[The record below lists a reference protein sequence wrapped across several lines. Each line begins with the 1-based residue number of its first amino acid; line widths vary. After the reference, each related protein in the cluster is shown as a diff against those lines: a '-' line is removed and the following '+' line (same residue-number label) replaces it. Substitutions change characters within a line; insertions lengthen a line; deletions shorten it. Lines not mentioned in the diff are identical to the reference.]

1 VAWSSNHNWKDLD
14 IVESSNCERPS
25 LTIRLGLETPLTRT
39 RDFLQS
45 LEVFFLSDLSLLPQF
60 VPGLASIAI
69 CEFEAQSSTLARPV
83 VYHPRYS
90 AELPSTHRF
99 PMAKFKLLHQLLL
112 DQGLI
117 ERKQIHVPLSI
128 ARRDLEEI
136 HPRRYHETFSRDQ
149 LTRPEQRRIGLP
161 ATSALV
167 QRTWLAVGGTL
178 LTARLAL
185 RYGLANHLA
194 GGTHHAHPDFGSGFC
209 IFNDCAVAAKV
220 LLRRRE
226 VEKVLIVDLDVH
238 QGDGSA
244 ACFQA
249 DERVT
254 TFSVHAAS
262 NFPLR
267 KVKSDIDIPLPDGT
281 EDGDYLAAIGDQLPN
296 VLDELKPQL
305 VLFNAGVD
313 PHRDDRLG
321 RLHLSDDG
329 LLMRDRLVLDAC
341 LRRKIPV
348 ATVIGGGYDSLRP
361 LVRRHAIVFRAA
373 AEQARLFNLA

>member
-1 VAWSSNHNWKDLD
+1 
-14 IVESSNCERPS
+14 
-25 LTIRLGLETPLTRT
+25 
-39 RDFLQS
+39 
-45 LEVFFLSDLSLLPQF
+45 
-60 VPGLASIAI
+60 
-69 CEFEAQSSTLARPV
+69 
-83 VYHPRYS
+83 
-90 AELPSTHRF
+90 
-99 PMAKFKLLHQLLL
+99 MAKFKLLHQLLL

-117 ERKQIHVPLSI
+117 EKKQIHVPLSI

-136 HPRRYHETFSRDQ
+136 HPRGYHETFSRDQ

-185 RYGLANHLA
+185 RHGLANHLA

-209 IFNDCAVAAKV
+209 IFNDCAVTARV
-220 LLRRRE
+220 LLQRGE
-226 VEKVLIVDLDVH
+226 VDRVLIVDLDVH

-267 KVKSDIDIPLPDGT
+267 KVNSDFDIPLPDGT
-281 EDGDYLAAIGDQLPN
+281 EDDDYLAAIGDQLPN
-296 VLDELKPQL
+296 VLDTLNPQL

-321 RLHLSDDG
+321 RLNLSDDG

-341 LRRKIPV
+341 LRRTIPV
-348 ATVIGGGYDSLRP
+348 ATVIGGGYDSLKP

>member
-1 VAWSSNHNWKDLD
+1 
-14 IVESSNCERPS
+14 
-25 LTIRLGLETPLTRT
+25 
-39 RDFLQS
+39 
-45 LEVFFLSDLSLLPQF
+45 
-60 VPGLASIAI
+60 
-69 CEFEAQSSTLARPV
+69 
-83 VYHPRYS
+83 
-90 AELPSTHRF
+90 
-99 PMAKFKLLHQLLL
+99 MAKFKLLHQLLL

-117 ERKQIHVPLSI
+117 EKKLIHMPLSI

-185 RYGLANHLA
+185 RHGLANHLA

-209 IFNDCAVAAKV
+209 IFNDCAVTARV
-220 LLRRRE
+220 LLQRGE
-226 VEKVLIVDLDVH
+226 VDRVLIVDLDVH

-267 KVKSDIDIPLPDGT
+267 KVNSDFDIPLPDGT
-281 EDGDYLAAIGDQLPN
+281 EDDDYLAAIGDQLPN
-296 VLDELKPQL
+296 VLDALNPQL

-321 RLHLSDDG
+321 RLNLSDDG

-341 LRRKIPV
+341 LRRTIPV
-348 ATVIGGGYDSLRP
+348 ATVIGGGYDSLKP

-373 AEQARLFNLA
+373 AEQARLFNLT